1 MRVGLAPSPSSAARL
16 RCSDDRGSEFA
27 RGAGAVDAGHEA
39 RGILGGLDLAGML
52 GQVLEPL
59 KPGEEGISS
68 VVLLHGHRS
77 SSVRV
82 KRARMRIIWTC
93 GLFNM
98 CDPPKCLTVGQA
110 QFLDCSVEVLAG

>member
-1 MRVGLAPSPSSAARL
+1 MRVGLAPSSPSAARL
-16 RCSDDRGSEFA
+16 RCSDDRGSEFT

-59 KPGEEGISS
+59 KPGEEGVRS
-68 VVLLHGHRS
+68 VVLLHGHS
-77 SSVRV
+77 QIVRA
-82 KRARMRIIWTC
+82 KSARMRIIWTR

-98 CDPPKCLTVGQA
+98 CGLPECSAIGQPKCFGGPV
-110 QFLDCSVEVLAG
+110 